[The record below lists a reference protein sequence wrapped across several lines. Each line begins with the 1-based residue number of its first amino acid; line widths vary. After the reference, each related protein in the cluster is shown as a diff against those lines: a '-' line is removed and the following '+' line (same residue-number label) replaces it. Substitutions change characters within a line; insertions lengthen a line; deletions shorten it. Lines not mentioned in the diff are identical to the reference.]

1 MSQKEKD
8 KRDFNLRNQNRRG
21 TKENELDPVT
31 VECGD
36 TGVAAAE
43 YTMYTSQ
50 SVTSTAP
57 REPGQRHLSG
67 GSTTSGRSRSTSPT
81 VRADSSNATAH

>member
-8 KRDFNLRNQNRRG
+8 KRDLNLRNQNRRG

-31 VECGD
+31 VESGD

-43 YTMYTSQ
+43 YTSQ